1 MTGGPGVAG
10 QRAQL
15 PLETERESSAGPTTW
30 MSQLR
35 LAQRLGRLKFREFR
49 PLAYGK
55 QVANTTGMA
64 TRHFP
69 AGTATVTKAMASLLV
84 TFCALPACFYVDDLN
99 TRPVVSIE
107 KISIPA
113 LARGSVAKFRA
124 DRYDE
129 DDGGNYVSVSWEM
142 RVCGRLADD
151 CDFASFFTGT
161 NTIASVLVP
170 PTRSDGSPVEKL
182 EVILRGVDP
191 QGAESRPTARQVY
204 DVGNAAPLV
213 VLQTA
218 GFDNYPVGVP
228 FSIRAR
234 ITDPDDTAT
243 AIAAQ
248 WKVYSPAG
256 SANPA
261 LEMLAPDPARPNE
274 SSYRLLP
281 DKAGKWTIEVT
292 AMDAIGAVAVE
303 HIDVQVAE
311 DRPPCIDTVTPLPAP
326 AASTAILDVAQ
337 RFAVQVVDDD
347 LDIFPAPVG
356 DPFVHETKF
365 AWSIKSPLTGGVRSA
380 IDGPSRAAIE
390 LDPALYNP
398 GDIIELRVE
407 ISDRVARTLS
417 CADGAPTCSINSNA
431 CVQRQTWRLEVR

>member
-1 MTGGPGVAG
+1 MTGA
-10 QRAQL
+10 
-15 PLETERESSAGPTTW
+15 TTW

-35 LAQRLGRLKFREFR
+35 PAPCLSRLNFREFR
-49 PLAYGK
+49 PLAAGK
-55 QVANTTGMA
+55 QVAITTDMG
-64 TRHFP
+64 TRHST
-69 AGTATVTKAMASLLV
+69 AGSATVLQVMAPWLLTLLALPAM
-84 TFCALPACFYVDDLN
+84 PACFYVDDLN

-107 KISIPA
+107 KTSIPA
-113 LARGSVAKFRA
+113 LSRGHGAEFRA

-129 DDGGNYVSVSWEM
+129 DDGGYNVSVAWEM
-142 RVCGRLADD
+142 HVCGRLADD
-151 CDFASFFTGT
+151 CDAASFFTGT
-161 NTIASVLVP
+161 EAKASVMVP
-170 PTRSDGSPVEKL
+170 AVRSDGSPVEKL

-204 DVGNAAPLV
+204 DVGNAAPLIT
-213 VLQTA
+213 LQAA

-234 ITDPDDTAT
+234 ITDPDDTAA

-261 LEMLAPDPARPNE
+261 LEMLVPDPARPNE

-281 DKAGKWTIEVT
+281 DKPGKWTIEVT
-292 AMDAIGAVAVE
+292 ATDAIGAIAVE
-303 HIDVQVAE
+303 HIDVQVVE

-356 DPFVHETKF
+356 DPYVHETKF
-365 AWSIKSPLTGGVRSA
+365 TWSIKSPLTGGVRSA
-380 IDGPSRAAIE
+380 IDGPSRASID

-407 ISDRVARTLS
+407 IADRVARTLS